1 MTEQFRSMER
11 DVFHV
16 SYLSDKIPEAV
27 FHGQAVKTVAYLR
40 VSTAHCVFP
49 LSFARQIKI
58 DPLKMKMQRT
68 AGIGNAGNP
77 TYYEKI
83 AMRIIASG
91 TRALTFSAFV
101 GFTEG
106 LKAIGFGLL
115 GQEGVFEKFSVAFN
129 HKERKFLVL

>member
-1 MTEQFRSMER
+1 MIEQFSSMER
-11 DVFHV
+11 DAFHV
-16 SYLSDKIPEAV
+16 PYLSDKTPEAL
-27 FHGQAVKTVAYLR
+27 FHGQPAKTVAYLG

-68 AGIGNAGNP
+68 AGIGNGGNP

-106 LKAIGFGLL
+106 LEAIGFGLL
-115 GQEGVFEKFSVAFN
+115 GQKGVLEKFSVGFN